1 MELNAEEAARN
12 EVKQKELL
20 HKSQELSVGEAEQNK
35 LDILSDHINIIET
48 DFNKKLK
55 SLKSHVD
62 FLSHFEEYFKR
73 KGEADKK

>member
-1 MELNAEEAARN
+1 MKLRRTNRSRRSSSTSHRSSRYP
-12 EVKQKELL
+12 QLT
-20 HKSQELSVGEAEQNK
+20 QNK

-73 KGEADKK
+73 KGESDKK